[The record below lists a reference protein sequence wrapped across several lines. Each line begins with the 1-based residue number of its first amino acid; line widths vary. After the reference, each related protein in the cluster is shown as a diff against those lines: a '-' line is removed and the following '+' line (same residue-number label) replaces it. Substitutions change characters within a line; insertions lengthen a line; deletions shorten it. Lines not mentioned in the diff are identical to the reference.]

1 MAINPISMYAL
12 ENEIIED
19 KLHGNED
26 DIHFLMLN
34 ADKYNCK
41 KHSELLLTANINET
55 SEYDIY
61 CFTIEAASTFSEQRD
76 TFYQKYGVNLE
87 IARKLSLTALAN
99 LYHKEQKIRNSIVD
113 MIIRYRD
120 LTAKNL

>member
-1 MAINPISMYAL
+1 VATNPISMYAL

-34 ADKYNCK
+34 ADEYNCR
-41 KHSELLLTANINET
+41 KHSELLLTADINET

-76 TFYQKYGVNLE
+76 TFYKKYGVNLE
-87 IARKLSLTALAN
+87 IARKLSLMALAN
-99 LYHKEQKIRNSIVD
+99 LYHKEEKIRSSIVNT
-113 MIIRYRD
+113 IIRYRD
-120 LTAKNL
+120 LAAKNL

>member
-1 MAINPISMYAL
+1 MATNPISMYAL

-34 ADKYNCK
+34 ADEYNCK

-76 TFYQKYGVNLE
+76 TFYKKYGVNLE
-87 IARKLSLTALAN
+87 IARKLSLMALAN
-99 LYHKEQKIRNSIVD
+99 LYHKDEEIKSSIVNT
-113 MIIRYRD
+113 IIRYRD